1 MKKRPSACRASCASW
16 SFLSRRRAGDRLFA
30 YAEKR
35 RSVPVV
41 LMCGGL
47 DALQTDYY
55 SLYERYFAPL
65 GCHADAGY
73 AFIGF
78 SSKWKL
84 TQDTSL
90 LHQHALRHWKMCRGL
105 TIPGLPLSVSAL
117 ARTSRC
123 VWLIWSR
130 SA

>member
-1 MKKRPSACRASCASW
+1 MLGGAPVT
-16 SFLSRRRAGDRLFA
+16 GT

-41 LMCGGL
+41 LMCERSGCAADGL
-47 DALQTDYY
+47 LQPVC
-55 SLYERYFAPL
+55 ENYFAPL
-65 GCHADAGY
+65 GIAMLTLDMPP
-73 AFIGF
+73 IGF

-90 LHQHALRHWKMCRGL
+90 LHQHALRHRQDMPWVDQRQVAAFRFPVLGAEMW
-105 TIPGLPLSVSAL
+105 PSVW
-117 ARTSRC
+117 
-123 VWLIWSR
+123 VIWRR